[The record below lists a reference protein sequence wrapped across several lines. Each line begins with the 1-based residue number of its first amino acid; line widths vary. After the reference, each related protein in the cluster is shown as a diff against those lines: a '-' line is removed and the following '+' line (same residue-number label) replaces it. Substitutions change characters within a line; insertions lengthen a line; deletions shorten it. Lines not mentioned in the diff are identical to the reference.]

1 MACTSLCAGMPAKK
15 CLKGPKERKEICI
28 FTDVTVRVLE
38 NKPAR
43 AMRSSPYKISVCELL
58 LRHDVLSVEWM
69 NVGSNKGRLR

>member
-1 MACTSLCAGMPAKK
+1 M
-15 CLKGPKERKEICI
+15 
-28 FTDVTVRVLE
+28 TVRVLE